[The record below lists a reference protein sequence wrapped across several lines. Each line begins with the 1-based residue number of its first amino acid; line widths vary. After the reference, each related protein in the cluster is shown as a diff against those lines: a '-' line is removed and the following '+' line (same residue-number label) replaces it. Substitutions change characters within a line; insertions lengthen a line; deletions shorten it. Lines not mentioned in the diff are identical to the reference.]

1 VLAGAGGGA
10 DEAVAVVDEGGDAT
24 TVVEL
29 VVVADEEDESRN
41 EGESA
46 VFAVAFSG
54 GGNFHD
60 WEFDSETEEVPGR
73 LMVVDTDMSIERAV
87 VS

>member
-1 VLAGAGGGA
+1 MLAGAGGGA

-24 TVVEL
+24 TVVAL
-29 VVVADEEDESRN
+29 VVVADEDESRD

-46 VFAVAFSG
+46 VFAVAFSA

-73 LMVVDTDMSIERAV
+73 LMDVDTDMSIERTV